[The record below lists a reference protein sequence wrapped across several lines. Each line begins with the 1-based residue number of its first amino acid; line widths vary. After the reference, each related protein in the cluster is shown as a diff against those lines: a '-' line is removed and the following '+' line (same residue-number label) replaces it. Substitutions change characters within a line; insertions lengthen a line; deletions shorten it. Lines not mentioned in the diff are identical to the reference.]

1 MLQDDQFISYDG
13 VEDYLC
19 QEHTR
24 NLFGQPD
31 VLLVNEF
38 LQVYQSS
45 LAQTPEMRL
54 VAALLKDGIDSYIK
68 SLSAKPRRG
77 RKSLANE
84 AEEWI
89 FSKDEEWPF
98 SFENVCA
105 ILRVEPDYI
114 RRVLLSYKQEYNRA
128 KESNPQPVTSTPPE
142 SLRLAS

>member
-1 MLQDDQFISYDG
+1 MLQEDQFISYDG
-13 VEDYLC
+13 AEDYLC

-31 VLLVNEF
+31 VLLVSEF

-45 LAQTPEMRL
+45 LAQTPEVRL
-54 VAALLKDGIDSYIK
+54 VAALLKDGIGSYIK

-77 RKSLANE
+77 KKSLANE

-89 FSKDEEWPF
+89 FNRDEEWPF

-105 ILRVEPDYI
+105 ILKIAPDYI
-114 RRVLLSYKQEYNRA
+114 RRILLQYKQEYTQA
-128 KESNPQPVTSTPPE
+128 KESNGQAVAALPSE